1 MIIMKSAKGAKNTGI
16 VHLFVPCSKRFIEA
30 SHCFSIFLTNC
41 LRVAHLFQYCGRL
54 HSLMGTVAV
63 AAVAASM
70 RQERFRQTFYGGKGS
85 AKILLALLLLLP
97 SSMRIL
103 FGNNRWGKVMQTTL
117 RVFTRFGLV
126 CLLVI
131 GLQVMASAQGRGRGG
146 GGSKGGPPAGTGVD
160 RGIGRSSDAS
170 AGRADKGRGTA
181 SDKSKGRSDAGRER
195 ARDAK
200 EKAKSVA
207 KDRRREHKHCVKDC
221 DQVHKNAVRACRGRT
236 GADRAACERAA
247 NEAHRNCV
255 QGCPR

>member
-1 MIIMKSAKGAKNTGI
+1 MKSAKGAKHTGI

-30 SHCFSIFLTNC
+30 SHCFSIFFNQLFASGPLISI
-41 LRVAHLFQYCGRL
+41 LRAASF
-54 HSLMGTVAV
+54 LMGTVAV

-181 SDKSKGRSDAGRER
+181 SDKSKGRSDAGMAR
-195 ARDAK
+195 ARTAS
-200 EKAKSVA
+200 EKAKADA
-207 KDRRREHKHCVKDC
+207 KDRRREHKRCVKGC
-221 DQVHKNAVRACRGRT
+221 DQAHKNAVRACRGRT

>member
-1 MIIMKSAKGAKNTGI
+1 MELTPLPTSFLFKLLRKSRLTW
-16 VHLFVPCSKRFIEA
+16 LRTVPHRYF
-30 SHCFSIFLTNC
+30 
-41 LRVAHLFQYCGRL
+41 FQYCNGFLPYGDSRSRCSGR
-54 HSLMGTVAV
+54 
-63 AAVAASM
+63 
-70 RQERFRQTFYGGKGS
+70 TFQVGSFVRRVFYCGKGF

-97 SSMRIL
+97 SSMRICL
-103 FGNNRWGKVMQTTL
+103 RTTHGGKVMQTTL
-117 RVFTRFGLV
+117 RMFTRFGLV

-160 RGIGRSSDAS
+160 RGIGRSPDAS

-207 KDRRREHKHCVKDC
+207 KDRRRDHRRCVKDC
-221 DQVHKNAVRACRGRT
+221 DRAHKNAVRACRCRT
-236 GADRAACERAA
+236 G
-247 NEAHRNCV
+247 
-255 QGCPR
+255 